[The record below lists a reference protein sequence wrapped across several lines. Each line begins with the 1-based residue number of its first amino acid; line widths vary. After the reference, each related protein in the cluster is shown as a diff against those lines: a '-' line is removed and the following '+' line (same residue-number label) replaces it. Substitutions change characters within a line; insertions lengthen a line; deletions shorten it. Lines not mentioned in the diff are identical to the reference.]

1 MSVPYFS
8 STFSFIALSIIMVV
22 ILSSTSFAL
31 AKPSKQSRPRPHR
44 HLSVD
49 YYAKSCPQL
58 EQLVSS
64 VTAQQFKESPISGP
78 ATIRLFFHDCFVEG
92 CDASILITSR
102 PGSKILAE
110 KDAVDNKDLR
120 EEGFESIR
128 LAKALVETKCP
139 GVVSCADIL
148 AIAAR
153 DYVHSSEDPHARL
166 GMKFKS
172 LVGKFLLLEKT
183 AYEYIFC
190 KIWGMAGGPYY
201 QVTKG
206 RWDGKIS
213 MASRVSS
220 NIPQANHTVD
230 QMLKLFNSKGLAL
243 EDLVVL
249 SGAHTMGFAHCQQF
263 VSRLYDYRGSKQPDP
278 AIDPKLLKALRMY
291 CPHFGGNSDIVAPF
305 DVTTPFSFDHAYYGN
320 LESNL
325 GLLASDQAL
334 FLDPRTRPLVK
345 DFATDKQ
352 KFFQA
357 FGLAME
363 KMGSIG
369 VKRGRKHGEKRKDF
383 ADTPLHKLYSTE
395 GKYDIYLLLRDDYN
409 KEKKQKESWMIKH
422 GNLDLLLQAVCNTS
436 NLHQDSIK
444 KLKKEAERRPANGV
458 KAYISLAAIQRMR
471 ETVPQTI
478 QCALA
483 KEAKATTKAE
493 KYCLRSLEMAYA
505 MVLFDLLKRDTYL
518 QDFPL
523 TIESDEESDDGV
535 LSPQGLVEAQAPSG
549 ETEKGSI

>member
-153 DYVHSSEDPHARL
+153 DYVHS
-166 GMKFKS
+166 
-172 LVGKFLLLEKT
+172 
-183 AYEYIFC
+183 
-190 KIWGMAGGPYY
+190 AGGPYY

-369 VKRGRKHGEKRKDF
+369 VKRGRKHGEKRKDCS
-383 ADTPLHKLYSTE
+383 LHS
-395 GKYDIYLLLRDDYN
+395 
-409 KEKKQKESWMIKH
+409 
-422 GNLDLLLQAVCNTS
+422 
-436 NLHQDSIK
+436 
-444 KLKKEAERRPANGV
+444 
-458 KAYISLAAIQRMR
+458 
-471 ETVPQTI
+471 
-478 QCALA
+478 
-483 KEAKATTKAE
+483 
-493 KYCLRSLEMAYA
+493 
-505 MVLFDLLKRDTYL
+505 
-518 QDFPL
+518 
-523 TIESDEESDDGV
+523 
-535 LSPQGLVEAQAPSG
+535 
-549 ETEKGSI
+549 